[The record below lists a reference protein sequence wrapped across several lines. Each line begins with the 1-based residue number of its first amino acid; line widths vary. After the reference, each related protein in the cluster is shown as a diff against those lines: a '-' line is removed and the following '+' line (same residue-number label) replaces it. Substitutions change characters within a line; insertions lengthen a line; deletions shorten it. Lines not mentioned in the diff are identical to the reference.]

1 MEFKE
6 YLASE
11 TEPREAF
18 ETKIENKFILF
29 DNHKINFKVEK
40 DAAEFSENHKKKIT
54 KVLNRFSEIDPDL
67 IKNFSTFESTNHP
80 DALYYKTFP
89 ANARIVNGDG
99 DKWGIEFFNAGMDTK
114 KPHRISSSENLDED
128 GFVDNFSG
136 TLVHE
141 ITHGGT
147 HAKIFSDKEFNSN
160 FIQEWWKKFGWGYVH
175 PIIKNNITN
184 RPEQSKEPTIGWE
197 KNENGKWQKG
207 DYIIMKEEYTTMPEA
222 CIGGKDGYAARVD
235 MNEDVC
241 DSVAA
246 YILNP
251 TILDA
256 GKREFLENKINEYK
270 TTRKEAAHEKH

>member
-6 YLASE
+6 YSANETNISE
-11 TEPREAF
+11 DIEN
-18 ETKIENKFILF
+18 KIENKSILF
-29 DNHKINFKVEK
+29 DDYEINLEAGKE
-40 DAAEFSENHKKKIT
+40 AIEFSENHKKKIIE
-54 KVLNRFSEIDPDL
+54 VLNRFSEIDPDL
-67 IKNFSTFESTNHP
+67 IKNFSKFESTNAS
-80 DALYYKTFP
+80 DVLYYKTFP
-89 ANARIVNGDG
+89 GNARIIQGDG
-99 DKWGIEFFNAGMDTK
+99 GKWGIEFFNAGMDMK
-114 KPHRISSSENLDED
+114 KPHRISSSENFDED

-136 TLVHE
+136 TLAHE

-147 HAKIFSDKEFNSN
+147 HVKIFSDKEFNQN
-160 FIQEWWKKFGWGYVH
+160 FIREWWKKFGWGYVH

-207 DYIIMKEEYTTMPEA
+207 DYSIMKEEYTTMPEA

-246 YILNP
+246 YLLNSSILN
-251 TILDA
+251 A
-256 GKREFLENKINEYK
+256 GKREFLESKINEYK
-270 TTRKEAAHEKH
+270 TIKKEIAR